1 MTRIITILKRRNRIQ
16 GNIDSKRSFTD
27 RCVEAPKVKI
37 AEGNR
42 NAQAT
47 VNIFEKG

>member
-1 MTRIITILKRRNRIQ
+1 MTRIITILKRRNRIR
-16 GNIDSKRSFTD
+16 GNIESKKSFTD
-27 RCVEAPKVKI
+27 RCVEALKLKI
-37 AEGNR
+37 AEGIR

>member
-1 MTRIITILKRRNRIQ
+1 
-16 GNIDSKRSFTD
+16 
-27 RCVEAPKVKI
+27 VEALKLKI
-37 AEGNR
+37 AEGIR